1 MTRYRRYLGGTAAIL
16 AVLAAAGWAAA
27 AQTGG
32 RPAAAPTG
40 GHPAAASQ
48 TTQPVANPL
57 GFSQNSD
64 QPIRITSTSL
74 EVHDK
79 DHFATFSGNVHVVQG
94 ESTLTCKTLVVFYED
109 HSEAGPAPKAAPKKA
124 GQSSSNQSIKR
135 LEAKGSVV
143 VTQKDQATQKDQTAS
158 GDNGVFDVKTNTAIL
173 TGNVVVTQGDNVIRG
188 DKLFMDMTTGVT
200 RVESGKG
207 RVDALIKPN
216 NSAGGPG
223 GPPGNAPGSGAK
235 ESKPS
240 APLKI
245 N

>member
-1 MTRYRRYLGGTAAIL
+1 MTRYMHYLGGTAAVL

-32 RPAAAPTG
+32 
-40 GHPAAASQ
+40 HPAPASQ

-57 GFSQNSD
+57 GFSPTSD

-94 ESTLTCKTLVVFYED
+94 ESTLRCKTLVVFYED
-109 HSEAGPAPKAAPKKA
+109 SSEGGAAPKGATPKVATPKAAP
-124 GQSSSNQSIKR
+124 SSSNQSIKR

-143 VTQKDQATQKDQTAS
+143 VTQKDQATQKDQTAT
-158 GDNGVFDVKTNTAIL
+158 GDNGVFDMKTNTAIL

-188 DKLFMDMTTGVT
+188 DKLFIDMTTGVS
-200 RVESGKG
+200 RVESSKG
-207 RVDALIKPN
+207 RVDALFRPN
-216 NSAGGPG
+216 NSAGGQPG
-223 GPPGNAPGSGAK
+223 APGSGAK

>member
-1 MTRYRRYLGGTAAIL
+1 MTRYMRYFGGTGIVL

-32 RPAAAPTG
+32 HPAAAPTG
-40 GHPAAASQ
+40 GHPAPAVQSS
-48 TTQPVANPL
+48 QPVTNPL
-57 GFSQNSD
+57 GFSPSSD

-79 DHFATFSGNVHVVQG
+79 YHFATFSGNVHVVQG
-94 ESTLTCKTLVVFYED
+94 ESTLRCKTLVVFYED
-109 HSEAGPAPKAAPKKA
+109 NSPAGPVPKGA
-124 GQSSSNQSIKR
+124 QSTSNQSIKR

-143 VTQKDQATQKDQTAS
+143 VTQKDQATQKDQTAT
-158 GDNGVFDVKTNTAIL
+158 GDNGVFEMKTNTAVL

-188 DKLFMDMTTGVT
+188 DKLFIDMATGVT
-200 RVESGKG
+200 RVESNKG
-207 RVDALIKPN
+207 RVDALFKPN
-216 NSAGGPG
+216 NSAGAPG
-223 GPPGNAPGSGAK
+223 GQPGPGAK
-235 ESKPS
+235 ETKPS

>member
-1 MTRYRRYLGGTAAIL
+1 MTRYIHCLGGTAAVI

-32 RPAAAPTG
+32 RPTAAQTG
-40 GHPAAASQ
+40 GHPAPASQ
-48 TTQPVANPL
+48 ATQPVANPL
-57 GFSQNSD
+57 GFSPNSD

-109 HSEAGPAPKAAPKKA
+109 SSDAGPTPKAAPKKA
-124 GQSSSNQSIKR
+124 PQSSSNQSIKR

-143 VTQKDQATQKDQTAS
+143 VTQKDQATQKDQTAT

-188 DKLFMDMTTGVT
+188 DKLFMDMTTGVS
-200 RVESGKG
+200 RVESSRG

-216 NSAGGPG
+216 APPSGQ
-223 GPPGNAPGSGAK
+223 PGNAPGSGAK
-235 ESKPS
+235 ETKPS

>member
-1 MTRYRRYLGGTAAIL
+1 MTRYTRLLGGAGVVV

-32 RPAAAPTG
+32 HPAAAQTG
-40 GHPAAASQ
+40 GHPAPAAQGS
-48 TTQPVANPL
+48 QPVANPL
-57 GFSQNSD
+57 GFSPGSD

-79 DHFATFSGNVHVVQG
+79 DHVATFTGNVHVVQG
-94 ESTLTCKTLVVFYED
+94 ESTLRCKTLVVFYED
-109 HSEAGPAPKAAPKKA
+109 NNPAGAAPKG
-124 GQSSSNQSIKR
+124 GQSTSNQSIKR

-143 VTQKDQATQKDQTAS
+143 VTQKDQATQKDQTAT
-158 GDNGVFDVKTNTAIL
+158 GDNGVFEMKTNTAVL

-188 DKLFMDMTTGVT
+188 DKLFIDMTTGVS
-200 RVESGKG
+200 RVESNKG
-207 RVDALIKPN
+207 RVDALFKPN
-216 NSAGGPG
+216 NPPSAQ
-223 GPPGNAPGSGAK
+223 PGNAPGPGAK
-235 ESKPS
+235 EPKPS

>member
-1 MTRYRRYLGGTAAIL
+1 MMRYMRYLGGAGAAL

-32 RPAAAPTG
+32 HPAAAQTG
-40 GHPAAASQ
+40 GRPAPASQ

-57 GFSQNSD
+57 GFSPGSD

-94 ESTLTCKTLVVFYED
+94 ESTLRCKTLVVFYED
-109 HSEAGPAPKAAPKKA
+109 NSNAGAAPKGAPPKG
-124 GQSSSNQSIKR
+124 GQPSSNQSIKR
-135 LEAKGSVV
+135 LECKGNVV
-143 VTQKDQATQKDQTAS
+143 VTQKDQATQKDQTAT
-158 GDNGVFDVKTNTAIL
+158 GDNGVFEMKTNTAVL

-188 DKLFMDMTTGVT
+188 DKLFIDMTTGVS
-200 RVESGKG
+200 RVESSKG
-207 RVDALIKPN
+207 RVDALFKPN
-216 NSAGGPG
+216 SPP
-223 GPPGNAPGSGAK
+223 GPPGNASGGGAK
-235 ESKPS
+235 EAKPS